1 MEETNQQPLALRVCA
16 ELAGSFLLCFAI
28 YAFSTWGSAV
38 YGINIVFFALATG
51 LAYAAVTAIF
61 SRVSGGQLNPAITV
75 ASVLVSKTKILD
87 GILYVIAQVIGAIAA
102 GFAVV
107 KLLPTSEQVAAK
119 VWLTPAVNGFENGS
133 VSYSLLT
140 QYGITFSITL
150 AIVVEVVASLI
161 VVATAMSSLGDHDE
175 SSDRH
180 VIAMGL
186 AYGLATAISYPVTGA
201 GLNPARST
209 GIALAA
215 MNEGL
220 TQNPLQQLWV
230 FWISPVLAAAV
241 VALVMIIAQM
251 MTTPKVP
258 AAADLPQTD
267 ADANADTLDDGEFFD
282 QAASSDGDSAEKDVA
297 EESKEAEV
305 GNQQADSQGDAD
317 EGVARPRAHFPWA
330 SVLKNQ
336 ANKPGDDGRH
346 GKYDRGGHR
355 ISESNQQCDDGD
367 DAEYAPFKPWLALM
381 CFGYIGMVV
390 HVAIPSVERLR
401 DHNSRRIAKVGFR
414 LDPLT
419 GQAESHLCAF
429 WLSCSPQRV
438 PISGRSGGCR

>member
-1 MEETNQQPLALRVCA
+1 MEETKQQPLALRVCA

-119 VWLTPAVNGFENGS
+119 V
-133 VSYSLLT
+133 LT

-161 VVATAMSSLGDHDE
+161 VVATAMSSLGDHGE
-175 SSDRH
+175 SSERH

-317 EGVARPRAHFPWA
+317 EGVE
-330 SVLKNQ
+330 
-336 ANKPGDDGRH
+336 RH
-346 GKYDRGGHR
+346 
-355 ISESNQQCDDGD
+355 
-367 DAEYAPFKPWLALM
+367 
-381 CFGYIGMVV
+381 
-390 HVAIPSVERLR
+390 
-401 DHNSRRIAKVGFR
+401 
-414 LDPLT
+414 
-419 GQAESHLCAF
+419 
-429 WLSCSPQRV
+429 
-438 PISGRSGGCR
+438 

>member
-1 MEETNQQPLALRVCA
+1 MEETKQQPLALRVCA
-16 ELAGSFLLCFAI
+16 ESAGSFLLCFAI

-75 ASVLVSKTKILD
+75 ASMLVSKTKILD

-161 VVATAMSSLGDHDE
+161 VVATAMSSLGDHGE

-180 VIAMGL
+180 IIAMGL
-186 AYGLATAISYPVTGA
+186 AYG
-201 GLNPARST
+201 
-209 GIALAA
+209 
-215 MNEGL
+215 
-220 TQNPLQQLWV
+220 
-230 FWISPVLAAAV
+230 LAAAV

-258 AAADLPQTD
+258 AAGDLPQTD

-317 EGVARPRAHFPWA
+317 EGVE
-330 SVLKNQ
+330 
-336 ANKPGDDGRH
+336 RH
-346 GKYDRGGHR
+346 
-355 ISESNQQCDDGD
+355 
-367 DAEYAPFKPWLALM
+367 
-381 CFGYIGMVV
+381 
-390 HVAIPSVERLR
+390 
-401 DHNSRRIAKVGFR
+401 
-414 LDPLT
+414 
-419 GQAESHLCAF
+419 
-429 WLSCSPQRV
+429 
-438 PISGRSGGCR
+438 

>member
-1 MEETNQQPLALRVCA
+1 MEETKQQPLALRVCA

-75 ASVLVSKTKILD
+75 ASVLVSKTKPGWHPLCD
-87 GILYVIAQVIGAIAA
+87 RSGHRCHRRR
-102 GFAVV
+102 FAVV

-161 VVATAMSSLGDHDE
+161 VVATAMSSLGDHGE

-282 QAASSDGDSAEKDVA
+282 QAASSDGDSAEKGVA

-317 EGVARPRAHFPWA
+317 EGVE
-330 SVLKNQ
+330 
-336 ANKPGDDGRH
+336 RH
-346 GKYDRGGHR
+346 
-355 ISESNQQCDDGD
+355 
-367 DAEYAPFKPWLALM
+367 
-381 CFGYIGMVV
+381 
-390 HVAIPSVERLR
+390 
-401 DHNSRRIAKVGFR
+401 
-414 LDPLT
+414 
-419 GQAESHLCAF
+419 
-429 WLSCSPQRV
+429 
-438 PISGRSGGCR
+438 

>member
-161 VVATAMSSLGDHDE
+161 VVATAMSSLGDHGE

-305 GNQQADSQGDAD
+305 GLNNTVTLYMEDDD
-317 EGVARPRAHFPWA
+317 EEETYRLVTSIRGNSLSGLISTESPI
-330 SVLKNQ
+330 
-336 ANKPGDDGRH
+336 
-346 GKYDRGGHR
+346 GKAILGH
-355 ISESNQQCDDGD
+355 
-367 DAEYAPFKPWLALM
+367 
-381 CFGYIGMVV
+381 
-390 HVAIPSVERLR
+390 
-401 DHNSRRIAKVGFR
+401 KVGDRVEIKVSDDFSYYVVIR
-414 LDPLT
+414 KIDKT
-419 GQAESHLCAF
+419 ESEADDK
-429 WLSCSPQRV
+429 
-438 PISGRSGGCR
+438 IRSF

>member
-1 MEETNQQPLALRVCA
+1 MEETKQQPLALRVCA

-161 VVATAMSSLGDHDE
+161 VVATAMSSLGDHGE
-175 SSDRH
+175 SS
-180 VIAMGL
+180 
-186 AYGLATAISYPVTGA
+186 ATAISYPVTGA

-317 EGVARPRAHFPWA
+317 EGVE
-330 SVLKNQ
+330 
-336 ANKPGDDGRH
+336 RH
-346 GKYDRGGHR
+346 
-355 ISESNQQCDDGD
+355 
-367 DAEYAPFKPWLALM
+367 
-381 CFGYIGMVV
+381 
-390 HVAIPSVERLR
+390 
-401 DHNSRRIAKVGFR
+401 
-414 LDPLT
+414 
-419 GQAESHLCAF
+419 
-429 WLSCSPQRV
+429 
-438 PISGRSGGCR
+438 

>member
-1 MEETNQQPLALRVCA
+1 MEETKQQPLALRVCA

-61 SRVSGGQLNPAITV
+61 SR
-75 ASVLVSKTKILD
+75 D

-161 VVATAMSSLGDHDE
+161 VVATAMSSLGDHGE

-317 EGVARPRAHFPWA
+317 EGVE
-330 SVLKNQ
+330 
-336 ANKPGDDGRH
+336 RH
-346 GKYDRGGHR
+346 
-355 ISESNQQCDDGD
+355 
-367 DAEYAPFKPWLALM
+367 
-381 CFGYIGMVV
+381 
-390 HVAIPSVERLR
+390 
-401 DHNSRRIAKVGFR
+401 
-414 LDPLT
+414 
-419 GQAESHLCAF
+419 
-429 WLSCSPQRV
+429 
-438 PISGRSGGCR
+438 

>member
-1 MEETNQQPLALRVCA
+1 MEETKQQPLALRVCA
-16 ELAGSFLLCFAI
+16 ELAGQLPAVLCHLRLLHMGFGRVWHQ
-28 YAFSTWGSAV
+28 YRVLRVG
-38 YGINIVFFALATG
+38 YRLGICRSHRHL
-51 LAYAAVTAIF
+51 LP
-61 SRVSGGQLNPAITV
+61 RVRWPAESGHHRSLR
-75 ASVLVSKTKILD
+75 
-87 GILYVIAQVIGAIAA
+87 A
-102 GFAVV
+102 GFQDENPGWHPLCDRSGHRCHRPPASPVV

-161 VVATAMSSLGDHDE
+161 VVATAMSSLGDHGE

-317 EGVARPRAHFPWA
+317 EGVE
-330 SVLKNQ
+330 
-336 ANKPGDDGRH
+336 RH
-346 GKYDRGGHR
+346 
-355 ISESNQQCDDGD
+355 
-367 DAEYAPFKPWLALM
+367 
-381 CFGYIGMVV
+381 
-390 HVAIPSVERLR
+390 
-401 DHNSRRIAKVGFR
+401 
-414 LDPLT
+414 
-419 GQAESHLCAF
+419 
-429 WLSCSPQRV
+429 
-438 PISGRSGGCR
+438 

>member
-107 KLLPTSEQVAAK
+107 KLL
-119 VWLTPAVNGFENGS
+119 PAVNGFENGS

-317 EGVARPRAHFPWA
+317 EGVE
-330 SVLKNQ
+330 
-336 ANKPGDDGRH
+336 RH
-346 GKYDRGGHR
+346 
-355 ISESNQQCDDGD
+355 
-367 DAEYAPFKPWLALM
+367 
-381 CFGYIGMVV
+381 
-390 HVAIPSVERLR
+390 
-401 DHNSRRIAKVGFR
+401 
-414 LDPLT
+414 
-419 GQAESHLCAF
+419 
-429 WLSCSPQRV
+429 
-438 PISGRSGGCR
+438 

>member
-1 MEETNQQPLALRVCA
+1 MEETKQQPLALRVCA

-107 KLLPTSEQVAAK
+107 NLLPTSEQVAAK

-161 VVATAMSSLGDHDE
+161 VVATAMSSLGDHGE

-209 GIALAA
+209 GIALVA

-241 VALVMIIAQM
+241 VVLVMIIAQM

-317 EGVARPRAHFPWA
+317 EGVE
-330 SVLKNQ
+330 
-336 ANKPGDDGRH
+336 RH
-346 GKYDRGGHR
+346 
-355 ISESNQQCDDGD
+355 
-367 DAEYAPFKPWLALM
+367 
-381 CFGYIGMVV
+381 
-390 HVAIPSVERLR
+390 
-401 DHNSRRIAKVGFR
+401 
-414 LDPLT
+414 
-419 GQAESHLCAF
+419 
-429 WLSCSPQRV
+429 
-438 PISGRSGGCR
+438 

>member
-1 MEETNQQPLALRVCA
+1 M
-16 ELAGSFLLCFAI
+16 
-28 YAFSTWGSAV
+28 
-38 YGINIVFFALATG
+38 
-51 LAYAAVTAIF
+51 
-61 SRVSGGQLNPAITV
+61 
-75 ASVLVSKTKILD
+75 
-87 GILYVIAQVIGAIAA
+87 IAQVIGAIAA

-161 VVATAMSSLGDHDE
+161 VVATAMSSLGDHGE

-186 AYGLATAISYPVTGA
+186 AYGLAAAISYPVTGA

-317 EGVARPRAHFPWA
+317 EGVE
-330 SVLKNQ
+330 
-336 ANKPGDDGRH
+336 RH
-346 GKYDRGGHR
+346 
-355 ISESNQQCDDGD
+355 
-367 DAEYAPFKPWLALM
+367 
-381 CFGYIGMVV
+381 
-390 HVAIPSVERLR
+390 
-401 DHNSRRIAKVGFR
+401 
-414 LDPLT
+414 
-419 GQAESHLCAF
+419 
-429 WLSCSPQRV
+429 
-438 PISGRSGGCR
+438 

>member
-1 MEETNQQPLALRVCA
+1 MEETKQQPLALRVCA

-150 AIVVEVVASLI
+150 AIVV
-161 VVATAMSSLGDHDE
+161 ATAMSSLGDHGE

-317 EGVARPRAHFPWA
+317 EGVE
-330 SVLKNQ
+330 
-336 ANKPGDDGRH
+336 RH
-346 GKYDRGGHR
+346 
-355 ISESNQQCDDGD
+355 
-367 DAEYAPFKPWLALM
+367 
-381 CFGYIGMVV
+381 
-390 HVAIPSVERLR
+390 
-401 DHNSRRIAKVGFR
+401 
-414 LDPLT
+414 
-419 GQAESHLCAF
+419 
-429 WLSCSPQRV
+429 
-438 PISGRSGGCR
+438 

>member
-1 MEETNQQPLALRVCA
+1 MEETKQQPLALRVCA

-61 SRVSGGQLNPAITV
+61 SGGPLNPAITV

-161 VVATAMSSLGDHDE
+161 VVATAMSSLGDHGE

-317 EGVARPRAHFPWA
+317 EGVE
-330 SVLKNQ
+330 
-336 ANKPGDDGRH
+336 RH
-346 GKYDRGGHR
+346 
-355 ISESNQQCDDGD
+355 
-367 DAEYAPFKPWLALM
+367 
-381 CFGYIGMVV
+381 
-390 HVAIPSVERLR
+390 
-401 DHNSRRIAKVGFR
+401 
-414 LDPLT
+414 
-419 GQAESHLCAF
+419 
-429 WLSCSPQRV
+429 
-438 PISGRSGGCR
+438 